1 MMTILLCLYVDSI
14 FNNCVLVIL
23 KTYPYYFYTL
33 TITCIL
39 MNSIIPRNCGFMLV
53 LFGFIL
59 LILPAS
65 ENGSNSIHVYSQT
78 IPQGFQTTS
87 LQMPNIEEIPQLP
100 GGFQLPKQVEGKYIN
115 QEFGLEMTLAEG
127 LTGIETS
134 APGSANVMVL
144 FDDGL
149 DQTLNST
156 EGLHTT
162 TTFMVSMSDPSKMN
176 STNVTSPFISNNVT
190 GSMEMQM
197 NMTDM
202 PKLDCKTLS
211 SEVVNLAGKN
221 AQVSVTE
228 CSMESSAGM
237 IMTKTKNYDIQFES
251 GKSVGVIYSTMS
263 GDPSSTTSAYD
274 TNLGKLEETIETI
287 KFTN

>member
-1 MMTILLCLYVDSI
+1 
-14 FNNCVLVIL
+14 
-23 KTYPYYFYTL
+23 
-33 TITCIL
+33 
-39 MNSIIPRNCGFMLV
+39 MNFIISRNYGFMLV

-65 ENGSNSIHVYSQT
+65 GIGSYPINHVYSQT
-78 IPQGFQTTS
+78 TPQGFQTTS
-87 LQMPNIEEIPQLP
+87 LQMPNMEEIPQLP
-100 GGFQLPKQVEGKYIN
+100 GGFQLPKQIEGKYIN

-127 LTGIETS
+127 LTGMETS

-144 FDDGL
+144 FDEGL

-162 TTFMVSMSDPSKMN
+162 ATFMVSMSDPSKLD

-190 GSMEMQM
+190 GSMDMQM

-211 SEVVNLAGKN
+211 SEAINISGKN
-221 AQVSVTE
+221 ARVSVTE

-237 IMTKTKNYDIQFES
+237 IITKTKNYDIHLES
-251 GKSVGVIYSTMS
+251 GKSVGIIYSVMS
-263 GDPSSTTSAYD
+263 GDASSAIAAYD
-274 TNLGKLEETIETI
+274 TNLGKLVEIIDSI